1 MAVKVIKRNMQ
12 AQGVKLAHGERH
24 MIVSAAHKYLDEH
37 PELIEEAAETGSE
50 VPQLRTPYERETDER
65 REMGDEQSDITHSKP
80 NTAATLKSQQG

>member
-1 MAVKVIKRNMQ
+1 V
-12 AQGVKLAHGERH
+12 
-24 MIVSAAHKYLDEH
+24 IVSAANLYLNDH
-37 PELIEEAAETGSE
+37 PELIAEAAETVRK